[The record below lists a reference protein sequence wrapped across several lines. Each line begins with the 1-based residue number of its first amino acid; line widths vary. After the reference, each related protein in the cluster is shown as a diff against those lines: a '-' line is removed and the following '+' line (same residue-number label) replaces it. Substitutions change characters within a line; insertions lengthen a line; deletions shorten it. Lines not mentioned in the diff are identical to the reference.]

1 MDISYKR
8 NYQAH
13 GVGDQEVVPRDDRT
27 TWSIKPNASYR
38 FSNTFTGGAKIEV
51 RRARNNLRERVDNSI
66 EVGVWG
72 EIRLN

>member
-1 MDISYKR
+1 MDISYKH
-8 NYQAH
+8 NYMARSK
-13 GVGDQEVVPRDDRT
+13 GEEKLVPTDDRT

-38 FSNTFTGGAKIEV
+38 FSNTFTGGAKIEL
-51 RRARNNLRERVDNSI
+51 RRASNNLRERVDNSI